1 MMHTNSYGE
10 TESTPHDAH
19 PHTYIHICKDTW
31 TCHVAARQSPRL
43 LLCTYVCVVTAR
55 QSPRLILCMTSA
67 TYMFTCVYTCVY
79 TFTHMHTN
87 HGYNADNDNSGLHR
101 SGRRRS
107 APLAPRC
114 RQRLTHT
121 PDKQTIKRGRTH
133 ASARMHLINSTA
145 MCLKDVRKATQMQQ
159 SRTS

>member
-79 TFTHMHTN
+79 TLTHMHTN
-87 HGYNADNDNSGLHR
+87 HGYNADKNKSGLHR
-101 SGRRRS
+101 SGRHRG
-107 APLAPRC
+107 APRAGSALPAE
-114 RQRLTHT
+114 LTNAA
-121 PDKQTIKRGRTH
+121 DKQINNEERKHTRTCKN
-133 ASARMHLINSTA
+133 ASNQQY
-145 MCLKDVRKATQMQQ
+145 CNVFVRYVERYTNAT
-159 SRTS
+159 